1 MWRFTV
7 KENCDLENSKYMV
20 FDKFIYNYNFSEKI
34 NKTELLYRI
43 KAEDLLLGS
52 GLKILIKKDKLHN
65 KK

>member
-1 MWRFTV
+1 M
-7 KENCDLENSKYMV
+7 ENSKYMV